1 MERLVKLKQI
11 RKVIESLPDAV
22 VIVDRNGIINYTN
35 SHIKELFGYTEAE
48 LVGKEIEVLIPER
61 YRVRHKEH
69 VKEYFKNPTR
79 NVMSGHRSLKSL
91 RKDGT
96 EFEADVA
103 LAPITDG
110 KAMFAFAGCRDI
122 TSKKSEEKELLEKT
136 RQLEMVN
143 QELEKYGYTISHDLK
158 SPLQK
163 IQALTDLMIAEIK
176 EGRAENEIDTLSSF
190 LKESVKSMETLISE
204 VLDEAKAKAHREGKR
219 GSFSPP
225 AVCRT

>member
-1 MERLVKLKQI
+1 
-11 RKVIESLPDAV
+11 
-22 VIVDRNGIINYTN
+22 
-35 SHIKELFGYTEAE
+35 
-48 LVGKEIEVLIPER
+48 
-61 YRVRHKEH
+61 
-69 VKEYFKNPTR
+69 
-79 NVMSGHRSLKSL
+79 MSGHRSLKSL